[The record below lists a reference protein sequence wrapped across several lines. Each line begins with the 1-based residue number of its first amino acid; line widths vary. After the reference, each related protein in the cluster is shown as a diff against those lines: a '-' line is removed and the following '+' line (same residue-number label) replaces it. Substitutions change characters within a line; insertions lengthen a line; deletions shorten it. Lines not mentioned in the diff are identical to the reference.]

1 MHTRTHRPAVRAW
14 RLACVLDTSY
24 TSRSCILR
32 LALAGKQTFS
42 FFFLPVCLAFRRG
55 RTAMLQKLVCSPRL
69 VATGGFCA
77 DHSSQPL
84 YAHLIDPKFSRTELI
99 NHGDLKT
106 FDELRR
112 ESEDREAAEHHHFS

>member
-1 MHTRTHRPAVRAW
+1 MCSTPHTHPVPASSALPW
-14 RLACVLDTSY
+14 RERLLSFVF
-24 TSRSCILR
+24 SRF
-32 LALAGKQTFS
+32 GFS
-42 FFFLPVCLAFRRG
+42 SDLI
-55 RTAMLQKLVCSPRL
+55 MLQKLVCSPRL

>member
-1 MHTRTHRPAVRAW
+1 MCSTPHTHPLPASSALPW
-14 RLACVLDTSY
+14 RE
-24 TSRSCILR
+24 R
-32 LALAGKQTFS
+32 LSLFGTL
-42 FFFLPVCLAFRRG
+42 FFFFRGLAFRR
-55 RTAMLQKLVCSPRL
+55 TWTMLQQLVCSPRL

>member
-1 MHTRTHRPAVRAW
+1 MCSTPHTHPLPASSALPW
-14 RLACVLDTSY
+14 RE
-24 TSRSCILR
+24 R
-32 LALAGKQTFS
+32 LTLFLFFCFRGGFS
-42 FFFLPVCLAFRRG
+42 SNQE
-55 RTAMLQKLVCSPRL
+55 MLQQLVCSPRL

>member
-1 MHTRTHRPAVRAW
+1 MRREAGLCAPDLIYVAFSDHHHRLP
-14 RLACVLDTSY
+14 S
-24 TSRSCILR
+24 
-32 LALAGKQTFS
+32 LAGDDSAFFS
-42 FFFLPVCLAFRRG
+42 FFFSLWLLGPARNLD
-55 RTAMLQKLVCSPRL
+55 MLQKLLCSPRL

-112 ESEDREAAEHHHFS
+112 ESEDKEAAEHHHFS

>member
-1 MHTRTHRPAVRAW
+1 M
-14 RLACVLDTSY
+14 
-24 TSRSCILR
+24 
-32 LALAGKQTFS
+32 
-42 FFFLPVCLAFRRG
+42 FFFFRGLAFRR
-55 RTAMLQKLVCSPRL
+55 TWTMLQQLVCSPRL

>member
-1 MHTRTHRPAVRAW
+1 MCSTPHTHPVPASSAFPW
-14 RLACVLDTSY
+14 RE
-24 TSRSCILR
+24 R
-32 LALAGKQTFS
+32 LPFP
-42 FFFLPVCLAFRRG
+42 FFFLPELLAFRR
-55 RTAMLQKLVCSPRL
+55 TSMLQKLVCSPRL

>member
-1 MHTRTHRPAVRAW
+1 MLH
-14 RLACVLDTSY
+14 TSY
-24 TSRSCILR
+24 TSPSSILR
-32 LALAGKQTFS
+32 PALAGKVDSFPFFCFRGGFS
-42 FFFLPVCLAFRRG
+42 SNQE
-55 RTAMLQKLVCSPRL
+55 MLQQLVCSPRL

>member
-1 MHTRTHRPAVRAW
+1 
-14 RLACVLDTSY
+14 
-24 TSRSCILR
+24 
-32 LALAGKQTFS
+32 
-42 FFFLPVCLAFRRG
+42 
-55 RTAMLQKLVCSPRL
+55 MLQQLVCSPRL

-112 ESEDREAAEHHHFS
+112 E